1 MIKKKPI
8 VEISIDDAATLL
20 LFSFRY
26 VCGRATYAPGLW
38 VDIYRYVFP
47 QLSEQ
52 QQTFLKDRLKTEL
65 KEAFRLEELNHEHLG
80 WDCDSKLWHDFYNNY
95 IKERSD
101 E

>member
-1 MIKKKPI
+1 MTIPPKVKI
-8 VEISIDDAATLL
+8 NIDDASTLL

-38 VDIYRYVFP
+38 VDIYKYVSP

-65 KEAFRLEELNHEHLG
+65 EQAFRYEEHDPDYLG
-80 WDCDSKLWHDFYNNY
+80 WKCDRDLWHDFYNELT
-95 IKERSD
+95 KED
-101 E
+101 